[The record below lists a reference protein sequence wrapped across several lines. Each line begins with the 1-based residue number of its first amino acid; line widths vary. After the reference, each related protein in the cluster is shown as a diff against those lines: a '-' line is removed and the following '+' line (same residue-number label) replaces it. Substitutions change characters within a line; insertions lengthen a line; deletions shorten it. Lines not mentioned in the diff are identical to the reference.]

1 MVFPRSP
8 EESMPQAPG
17 DRRRRRRRRE
27 TSEDVQRLSDRRAQE
42 RRRQKIAIG
51 IGVALIFVVLAI
63 VGVGYYIE
71 FFRPP
76 RVLAGQVRD
85 VKFSMG
91 DLVDRI
97 RVLQGINRYQGGRVD
112 LSTVPFEYLQDMV
125 HAEILRQASP
135 GLGFSA
141 NDEDVDRELRR
152 RFRPVPPEGQEVD
165 EGQLDQEYDNA
176 LTTFLTSTKLSE
188 DQYRRLVEEEI
199 LRNQL
204 VVLIDTTLPDSV
216 EQVEIEWIKVH
227 QDSPADPLQIRER
240 LRREDFGQVAAE
252 VNTPDPFAD
261 PQGYVGWVPRDA
273 FPELNDDLFGNPAR
287 NREQIPEGEI
297 SDPIFTQEGVYII
310 HEISGPQER
319 KLVGYEDLLAL
330 DSEAVQDLTV
340 EERDA
345 LGRELRMRSKLSQI
359 RVEEWYE
366 DQLSRGSDEGWLT
379 IKFNSELYAW
389 VADQVHL
396 SAPRVQQ
403 PGRPAGGGPGFP

>member
-1 MVFPRSP
+1 MSSGFQTGAPRN
-8 EESMPQAPG
+8 AAA
-17 DRRRRRRRRE
+17 RNF
-27 TSEDVQRLSDRRAQE
+27 
-42 RRRQKIAIG
+42 AIG

-76 RVLAGQVRD
+76 RVLAGEVRN
-85 VKFSMG
+85 VKFTMG

-112 LSTVPFEYLQDMV
+112 LSTVPFEYLQDMI

-141 NDEDVDRELRR
+141 NDDDIDAELRR
-152 RFRPVPPEGQEVD
+152 RFRPVPPEGQVVD
-165 EGQLDQEYDNA
+165 EGQLDQEYNNA

-188 DQYRRLVEEEI
+188 DQYRRMVEEEI

-204 VVLIDTTLPDSV
+204 ALLIDTTLPGSL
-216 EQVEIEWIKVH
+216 EQVEIEWIKVQ
-227 QDSPADPLQIRER
+227 QDSPADPQQIRER
-240 LRREDFGQVAAE
+240 LKREDFGQVAAE
-252 VNTPDPFAD
+252 VNTPDAFAG

-273 FPELNDDLFGNPAR
+273 FPELNDDLFGNPNR
-287 NREQIPEGEI
+287 NREAIPEGEI

-310 HEISGPQER
+310 HVISGPQDRE
-319 KLVGYEDLLAL
+319 LVGYEELIAM
-330 DSEAVQDLTV
+330 DSETVQNLSE

-345 LGRELRMRSKLSQI
+345 LRKELRMRGKLAQI

-366 DQLSRGSDEGWLT
+366 DQISRGSDEGWLK

-403 PGRPAGGGPGFP
+403 PGPPAGGPGFP

>member
-51 IGVALIFVVLAI
+51 IGIALIFVVLAI

-85 VKFSMG
+85 VRFTMG

-112 LSTVPFEYLQDMV
+112 LSTVPFEYLQDMI

-141 NDEDVDRELRR
+141 TDEDIDAELRR

-165 EGQLDQEYDNA
+165 AGQLDQEYNNA
-176 LTTFLTSTKLSE
+176 LTTFLTSTRLSE

-204 VVLIDTTLPDSV
+204 ALLIDTTLPDTQ
-216 EQVEIEWIKVH
+216 EQVEIEWIKVQ
-227 QDSPADPLQIRER
+227 QDSPADPHQIRER
-240 LRREDFGQVAAE
+240 LKRENFGQVAAE
-252 VNTPDPFAD
+252 VNTPDAFAD
-261 PQGYVGWVPRDA
+261 PRGYVGWVPRDA
-273 FPELNDDLFGNPAR
+273 FPELNDDLFGNPNR
-287 NREQIPEGEI
+287 NREAIPEGEI
-297 SDPIFTQEGVYII
+297 SDPIFTQEGIYII
-310 HEISGPQER
+310 HVISGPQQR
-319 KLVGYEDLLAL
+319 QLIGYEELIAM
-330 DSEAVQDLTV
+330 DSETVQGLSE
-340 EERDA
+340 EERNA
-345 LGRELRMRSKLSQI
+345 LSKELRMRGKLAQI

-366 DQLSRGSDEGWLT
+366 EQISRGSDEGWLK

-396 SAPRVQQ
+396 SAPRLEQ
-403 PGRPAGGGPGFP
+403 PGPPAGGVPGFP

>member
-27 TSEDVQRLSDRRAQE
+27 TAEDVQRLSDRRAQE
-42 RRRQKIAIG
+42 RRRQKLAIG

-76 RVLAGQVRD
+76 RVLAGEVRN
-85 VKFSMG
+85 VKFTMG

-112 LSTVPFEYLQDMV
+112 LSTVPFEYLQDMI

-141 NDEDVDRELRR
+141 NDDDIDAELRR

-188 DQYRRLVEEEI
+188 DQYRRLVEEEL

-204 VVLIDTTLPDSV
+204 ALLIDTTLPGSL
-216 EQVEIEWIKVH
+216 EQVEIEWIKVQ
-227 QDSPADPLQIRER
+227 QDSPADPQQIRER
-240 LRREDFGQVAAE
+240 LKREDFGQVAAE
-252 VNTPDPFAD
+252 VNTPDAFAG

-273 FPELNDDLFGNPAR
+273 FPELNDDLFGNPNR
-287 NREQIPEGEI
+287 NREAIPEGEI

-310 HEISGPQER
+310 HVISGPQER
-319 KLVGYEDLLAL
+319 DLVGYEELIAM
-330 DSEAVQDLTV
+330 DSETVQNLSE

-345 LGRELRMRSKLSQI
+345 LRKELRMRGKLAQI

-366 DQLSRGSDEGWLT
+366 DQISRGSDEGWLK

-403 PGRPAGGGPGFP
+403 PGPPAGGPGFP